1 MEQKKSPEQRVRI
14 KIGLIFLVVILYFT
28 GLFIYSYSLKKNM
41 DIQKAEMDNSYK
53 VLSRSNQLI
62 ISIQQAQEVLNMY
75 LVSPRRRLQQQYDSI
90 SSDISLQ
97 ILNIQ
102 GMKPEKEQNM
112 LLEDIDSLLQEKNR
126 MVRRLTGLFRSQNP
140 LIELDKKINQYD
152 EIIQDSV
159 VVITSIDTTRMEKQ
173 KKGFWDRLRN
183 LIDPAAVPDSTI
195 SIARTEQESRSTS
208 RVDTTMYADLKNITE
223 EASKSYSSQIEGIE
237 REVRELL
244 FAEQNISLHISQL
257 TTELYNET
265 TQLAWKG
272 TENSEELTQ
281 RIFRFA
287 LVVGALSILVILIT
301 ILFIIDDL
309 NKGQKARSDL
319 VKEKQLTEELIESR
333 HKLLL
338 SVSHDVKTPLSSMMG
353 YMEMWDSEEADEG
366 KKRQLQSARN
376 SGKHILNMLT
386 NLLEF
391 SRLQQKSAKLHYSR
405 FNLIELME
413 DIIRMFQPFTE
424 EKALSLKFE
433 NLASSPLYIETD
445 HTLLKQILTNVVS
458 NAVKYTLRGGVTI
471 RLKNEGQLIFT
482 VTDSGIGMDANELPE
497 IFKPFSRMQNPL
509 KAEGSGFG
517 MYVTKGLVDLL
528 RGTIQVTSEKGKG
541 TCVTITLP
549 VRQVSGKAATEGDGN
564 LVLSGSNSTAQNDT
578 HFRKILLFED
588 DLSLGNM
595 IREYLVRNGYKVKL
609 CNDPRDV
616 NGFLRVISLFDIVFT
631 DMQMT
636 KITGTDILHK
646 IREKDTQI
654 PVWLMTA
661 HDDYTSERALS
672 EGFSGLIRKPIQMS
686 EFADILMGKKAPEK
700 NVKGEKKVLE
710 GRERSVEEGEKTPE
724 ETIKNLE
731 VGELNLKGVRKS
743 EQEEQPA
750 QEQRKNNFRKE
761 FPQLSALFQED
772 EQSIKD
778 ILAGFVESANRD
790 MDTLA
795 TYIEEG
801 DFEKAQQLSHRIH
814 PFFSQLDAD
823 HLCTALRKIDML
835 RGEDESAY
843 PEWKEELLK
852 TVDEI
857 RKFTVDISKNYLS

>member
-14 KIGLIFLVVILYFT
+14 KIGLIFLVVILYFS
-28 GLFIYSYSLKKNM
+28 GLFVYSYSLKKNM
-41 DIQKAEMDNSYK
+41 DLQKLEMDNSYK
-53 VLSRSNQLI
+53 VLSQSNQLI
-62 ISIQQAQEVLNMY
+62 VSIQQAQDVLNMY
-75 LVSPRRRLQQQYDSI
+75 LSSPRRVLQQQYDSI

-97 ILNIQ
+97 ILNIKN
-102 GMKPEKEQNM
+102 MKPEKEQDV
-112 LLEDIDSLLQEKNR
+112 LLQDIDSLLQEKNR
-126 MVRRLTGLFRSQNP
+126 IVRRLTGLFRSQNP
-140 LIELDKKINQYD
+140 LTELDQKINSYD

-159 VVITSIDTTRMEKQ
+159 IVITSTDTTKVVEETP
-173 KKGFWDRLRN
+173 KKGFWNRLRN
-183 LIDPAAVPDSTI
+183 VFDPQHTPDTTI
-195 SIARTEQESRSTS
+195 NIIRIEQEARSTS
-208 RVDTTMYADLKNITE
+208 RVDTVMYADLKNITE
-223 EASKSYSSQIEGIE
+223 EASKSYFTRIQGIE

-244 FAEQNISLHISQL
+244 VAEQNISLHISQL
-257 TTELYNET
+257 TNEFYNET
-265 TQLAWKG
+265 IQIAWSG
-272 TENSEELTQ
+272 TENSEKLTQ

-287 LVVGALSILVILIT
+287 IVVGALSIFFILI
-301 ILFIIDDL
+301 IIFFIIDDL
-309 NKGQKARSDL
+309 NKGQKARADL

-353 YMEMWDSEEADEG
+353 YMEMWDSEESDEN

-391 SRLQQKSAKLHYSR
+391 SRLQQNSAKLHYSQ

-413 DIIRMFQPFTE
+413 DITRMFQPLTD
-424 EKALSLKFE
+424 EKSLDLKLE
-433 NLASSPLYIETD
+433 NLASSPLYINTD
-445 HTLLKQILTNVVS
+445 YTVLKQILTNVVS
-458 NAVKYTLRGGVTI
+458 NAVKYTLQGGVVI
-471 RLKNEGQLIFT
+471 RLQNKGQLVFT
-482 VTDSGIGMDANELPE
+482 VSDSGIGMDSNELPE

-528 RGTIQVTSEKGKG
+528 KGTIAVTSEKGKG

-549 VRQVSGKAATEGDGN
+549 IRQVSGKDAPTDNGGN
-564 LVLSGSNSTAQNDT
+564 SLIPGSNNSVQKEIQF
-578 HFRKILLFED
+578 HKILLFED
-588 DLSLGNM
+588 DIALGNM

-609 CNDPRDV
+609 CSNPDDV

-636 KITGTDILHK
+636 KITGADILRE
-646 IREKDTQI
+646 IRKRDSRI

-661 HDDYTSERALS
+661 HDDYSTERSLS

-686 EFADILMGKKAPEK
+686 GLTDILSKEKKILDKEKKIPVEEEK
-700 NVKGEKKVLE
+700 NHTKRENIQQLEKMNSTDGGNAL
-710 GRERSVEEGEKTPE
+710 SEK
-724 ETIKNLE
+724 
-731 VGELNLKGVRKS
+731 
-743 EQEEQPA
+743 
-750 QEQRKNNFRKE
+750 

-772 EQSIKD
+772 EESIKD
-778 ILAGFVESANRD
+778 ILGGFVGSATKD

-801 DFEKAQQLSHRIH
+801 DFEKAQQLSHRIY

-823 HLCTALRKIDML
+823 HMCVVLRKMDRL
-835 RGEDESAY
+835 RGEDESSY
-843 PEWKEELLK
+843 PNWKEELLK
-852 TVDEI
+852 TVEEI
-857 RKFTVDISKNYLS
+857 RKFTVDISNNYLS

>member
-14 KIGLIFLVVILYFT
+14 KIGLIFLVVILYFS
-28 GLFIYSYSLKKNM
+28 GLFVYSYSLKKNM
-41 DIQKAEMDNSYK
+41 DLQKLEMDNSYK
-53 VLSRSNQLI
+53 VLSQSNQLI
-62 ISIQQAQEVLNMY
+62 VSIQQAQDVLNMY
-75 LVSPRRRLQQQYDSI
+75 LSSPRRVLQQQYDSI

-97 ILNIQ
+97 ILNIKN
-102 GMKPEKEQNM
+102 MKPEKEQDV
-112 LLEDIDSLLQEKNR
+112 LLQDIDSLLQEKNR
-126 MVRRLTGLFRSQNP
+126 IVRRLTGLFRSQNP
-140 LIELDKKINQYD
+140 LTELDQKINSYD

-159 VVITSIDTTRMEKQ
+159 IVITSTDTTKVVEETP
-173 KKGFWDRLRN
+173 KKGFWNRLRN
-183 LIDPAAVPDSTI
+183 VFDPQHTPDTTI
-195 SIARTEQESRSTS
+195 NIIRIEQEARSTS
-208 RVDTTMYADLKNITE
+208 RVDTVMYADLKNITE
-223 EASKSYSSQIEGIE
+223 EASKSYFTRIQGIE

-244 FAEQNISLHISQL
+244 VAEQNISLHISQL
-257 TTELYNET
+257 TNEFYNET
-265 TQLAWKG
+265 IQIAWSG
-272 TENSEELTQ
+272 TENSEKLTQ

-287 LVVGALSILVILIT
+287 IVVGALSIFFILI
-301 ILFIIDDL
+301 IIFFIIDDL
-309 NKGQKARSDL
+309 NKGQKARADL

-353 YMEMWDSEEADEG
+353 YMEMWDSEESDEN

-391 SRLQQKSAKLHYSR
+391 SRLQQNSAKLHYSQ

-413 DIIRMFQPFTE
+413 DITRMFQPLTD
-424 EKALSLKFE
+424 EKSLDLKLE
-433 NLASSPLYIETD
+433 NLASSPLYINTD
-445 HTLLKQILTNVVS
+445 YTILKQILTNVVS
-458 NAVKYTLRGGVTI
+458 NAVKYTLQGGVVI
-471 RLKNEGQLIFT
+471 RLQNKDQLIFT
-482 VTDSGIGMDANELPE
+482 VTDSGIGMDSNELPE

-528 RGTIQVTSEKGKG
+528 KGTIAVTSEKGKG

-549 VRQVSGKAATEGDGN
+549 IRQVSGKDAPAGN
-564 LVLSGSNSTAQNDT
+564 GRNSVIPGSNNPVQKEIQF
-578 HFRKILLFED
+578 HKILLFED
-588 DLSLGNM
+588 DIALGNM

-609 CNDPRDV
+609 CSNPDDV

-636 KITGTDILHK
+636 KITGTDILRE
-646 IREKDTQI
+646 IRKRDSRI

-661 HDDYTSERALS
+661 HDDYSTERSLS

-686 EFADILMGKKAPEK
+686 GLADILSKEKKILDKEKKIPVEEEK
-700 NVKGEKKVLE
+700 NHTKGDNIQQLEEMNSTDEGNALSEK
-710 GRERSVEEGEKTPE
+710 
-724 ETIKNLE
+724 
-731 VGELNLKGVRKS
+731 
-743 EQEEQPA
+743 
-750 QEQRKNNFRKE
+750 

-772 EQSIKD
+772 EESIKD
-778 ILAGFVESANRD
+778 ILAGFVGSATKD

-823 HLCTALRKIDML
+823 HMCVVLRKMDRL
-835 RGEDESAY
+835 RGEDESSY
-843 PEWKEELLK
+843 PNWKEELLK
-852 TVDEI
+852 TVEEI
-857 RKFTVDISKNYLS
+857 RKFTGDISNNYLS